1 MGRLT
6 VALSDQVTCVS
17 VGVIVIL
24 VLAGPPDGYDGMLGD
39 SGCAPMPAPES
50 SHVLG
55 AGYDGAKSAMT
66 VVSIPTCGS

>member
-6 VALSDQVTCVS
+6 VALFDQVTG
-17 VGVIVIL
+17 VGVIVIA
-24 VLAGPPDGYDGMLGD
+24 VSADFSCDNDGVLGD

>member
-6 VALSDQVTCVS
+6 VALFDQVTCVG

-24 VLAGPPDGYDGMLGD
+24 VLANSSGDNDGVLGD
-39 SGCAPMPAPES
+39 PGCAPMPAPES